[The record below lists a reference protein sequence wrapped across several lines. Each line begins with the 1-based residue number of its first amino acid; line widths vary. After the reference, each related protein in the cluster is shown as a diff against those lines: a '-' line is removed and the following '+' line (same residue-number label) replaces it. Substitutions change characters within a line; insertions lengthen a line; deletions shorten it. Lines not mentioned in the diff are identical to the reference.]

1 MMNEINRSSSN
12 KKSSSLLMAIQPRSE
27 IDGFDIGDNKSIEI
41 LISKKSI
48 NSLSSSSTSTSTS
61 KKVPSATST
70 TNTVSRTVINV
81 HVSGNSNSNSNGNS
95 TTYTDS
101 GNSNKN
107 SDQYDGDNIIHRMKL
122 TKKKKNDD
130 DDDDDHIESLI
141 PNSIRSTVSRS
152 IPGRLDLRKGSSYIA
167 RSALKEDGIVSTS
180 TVSASAKGSS
190 NGVPFAIGINTNDDS
205 TCHKNVSPVTER
217 KTKQK
222 KKSSR
227 PYIFNGI
234 TNKGTKKH
242 KRRILPLPTQR
253 TATHLPLAKKPRTTP
268 AQDNDNKE
276 LTVATMK
283 DLSVIPHRIISHT
296 DSQKMSSNIVGGDD
310 DGNAVV
316 VDGPSPTVIPARVV
330 SSCMSKESDNS
341 DYDSDNDNDSN
352 SDRVINSNDA
362 ASLIPNTIV
371 WKGIK
376 RMNGTKP
383 SEKRKV
389 TPPGLSSSA
398 SGSEL
403 SSSASASSSMAAS
416 VLAASTLSDCANE
429 KEATTEVENYHT
441 KNRTN
446 QQIGTQINPKTNIC
460 TRSVTSNQLIKTA
473 IKPKTNLFNQST
485 WNDNRGVMVHSKKY
499 TFRDKLFDLLL
510 DATSSGNTEVISWSS
525 NGSVFVIHDHA
536 RFASEF
542 LPTYFGHN
550 KMRSLDRQL
559 HYWSFETVS
568 PTSINNRSFGG
579 KSWKH
584 PFFQRD
590 RRDLLELITRK
601 KKKSKDPPS
610 RRKHSSIDTHTDD
623 ERKASFEDHQKQLM
637 NNTNNEQISSGREI
651 DDQTSRSNSPSLMSH
666 PRGPISDKVES
677 CCSDDENDIII

>member
-1 MMNEINRSSSN
+1 
-12 KKSSSLLMAIQPRSE
+12 
-27 IDGFDIGDNKSIEI
+27 
-41 LISKKSI
+41 
-48 NSLSSSSTSTSTS
+48 
-61 KKVPSATST
+61 
-70 TNTVSRTVINV
+70 
-81 HVSGNSNSNSNGNS
+81 
-95 TTYTDS
+95 
-101 GNSNKN
+101 
-107 SDQYDGDNIIHRMKL
+107 MKL
-122 TKKKKNDD
+122 TKKMNDDVDD
-130 DDDDDHIESLI
+130 DDDDRIESLI
-141 PNSIRSTVSRS
+141 PNSILSTVSRS

-167 RSALKEDGIVSTS
+167 RSTLKEDGIVHTS
-180 TVSASAKGSS
+180 TVSASAKGLS
-190 NGVPFAIGINTNDDS
+190 NCVPFAIGINKNNDS
-205 TCHKNVSPVTER
+205 TSHKNMSLITER

-341 DYDSDNDNDSN
+341 DFGSDNDSN
-352 SDRVINSNDA
+352 NDRVINSNDA

-389 TPPGLSSSA
+389 TPPGL
-398 SGSEL
+398 L
-403 SSSASASSSMAAS
+403 SSASASSSSSMAAL
-416 VLAASTLSDCANE
+416 VLAASTLSDYANE
-429 KEATTEVENYHT
+429 EATTEVENCDT

-446 QQIGTQINPKTNIC
+446 QQIETQINPKTKNC
-460 TRSVTSNQLIKTA
+460 TRNVASNQSIKTT
-473 IKPKTNLFNQST
+473 IKPKTNLFNQLT

-499 TFRDKLFDLLL
+499 TFRDKLYDLLL

-610 RRKHSSIDTHTDD
+610 RRKHSSIDTHTGN

>member
-1 MMNEINRSSSN
+1 MMDENNRSSSN
-12 KKSSSLLMAIQPRSE
+12 KESSTLLLMAIQPHSG
-27 IDGFDIGDNKSIEI
+27 IDGFDIGDNKSIEK
-41 LISKKSI
+41 LINKKSI
-48 NSLSSSSTSTSTS
+48 GSLSSSSS

-70 TNTVSRTVINV
+70 TNINQRTPVNV
-81 HVSGNSNSNSNGNS
+81 NASGNSNSDGNS
-95 TTYTDS
+95 TTNTNTGS
-101 GNSNKN
+101 GNYNN
-107 SDQYDGDNIIHRMKL
+107 SHQYDGDKSVDVFVKNIIDRMKP
-122 TKKKKNDD
+122 TKKNDDDDDDNDDD

-152 IPGRLDLRKGSSYIA
+152 TTGRLDLRNRPSYIA
-167 RSALKEDGIVSTS
+167 RSALKEDRIVNTS
-180 TVSASAKGSS
+180 TGSTSAKGLSS
-190 NGVPFAIGINTNDDS
+190 CVPVSIGINENNDS
-205 TCHKNVSPVTER
+205 TCHKNAALTER

-222 KKSSR
+222 KKPSR
-227 PYIFNGI
+227 LYIFSGI
-234 TNKGTKKH
+234 TNKGVKKH

-253 TATHLPLAKKPRTTP
+253 TATHSPLAKKPRTTP
-268 AQDNDNKE
+268 AQDNDYKE
-276 LTVATMK
+276 LSVATVK
-283 DLSVIPHRIISHT
+283 GLSAVPYRIISHT
-296 DSQKMSSNIVGGDD
+296 DSQNISSNVVGGDN
-310 DGNAVV
+310 DGNAIV
-316 VDGPSPTVIPARVV
+316 VDGPLPTVVPARVV

-341 DYDSDNDNDSN
+341 DCDSDSNSN

-376 RMNGTKP
+376 RMNSLEP
-383 SEKRKV
+383 SENRKV
-389 TPPGLSSSA
+389 TPPGLHSSVSA
-398 SGSEL
+398 S
-403 SSSASASSSMAAS
+403 SSSMAAL

-429 KEATTEVENYHT
+429 KDATTEEENNDT
-441 KNRTN
+441 KNQTN
-446 QQIGTQINPKTNIC
+446 QQTEVQINPMTNNC
-460 TRSVTSNQLIKTA
+460 TWNVASNQWIETT
-473 IKPKTNLFNQST
+473 IKPKTNQST
-485 WNDNRGVMVHSKKY
+485 WNDKRGVMVHSKKY
-499 TFRDKLFDLLL
+499 TFRDKLYDLLV

-542 LPTYFGHN
+542 LPPYFGHN

-584 PFFQRD
+584 PFFQKD

-610 RRKHSSIDTHTDD
+610 RRKYSSIDTRTGDV
-623 ERKASFEDHQKQLM
+623 RKASFEDHQKQLI
-637 NNTNNEQISSGREI
+637 NNTINKEISSGREI
-651 DDQTSRSNSPSLMSH
+651 DDVTNRSSSPLLMSLH
-666 PRGPISDKVES
+666 RELISDKVES